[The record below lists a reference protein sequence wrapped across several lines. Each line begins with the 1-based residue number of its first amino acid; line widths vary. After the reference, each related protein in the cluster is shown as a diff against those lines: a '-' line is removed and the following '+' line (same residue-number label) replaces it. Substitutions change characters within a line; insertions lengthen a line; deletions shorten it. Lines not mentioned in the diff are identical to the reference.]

1 MSSGKRLREEK
12 VVIEYNGK
20 TYEGYRV
27 IEGTQKLFQTI
38 HYLGTKK
45 FDGHAYKPHQ
55 TAYMGEIA
63 KSILRE
69 LIEEY
74 PDG

>member
-1 MSSGKRLREEK
+1 MSSGKRVQTEK
-12 VVIEYNGK
+12 VVTEIDGK

-27 IEGTQKLFQTI
+27 IEGTRKLFQTI
-38 HYLGTKK
+38 HYLGTSK

-63 KSILRE
+63 KTILRE

-74 PDG
+74 PDR